1 MTAPALV
8 VHDLAVVRGG
18 QLVLSGVS
26 LAVAKGEVVAV
37 EGESGA
43 GKTTL
48 LLAIAGLIASTGRIE
63 ASRPAVVF
71 QQHALA
77 PRLTARA
84 NVLVGALGRVGFWR
98 ATLGRWP
105 ALEIA
110 FAEDCLA
117 RVGLA
122 GLGGRRADTL
132 SGGQRQRVAI
142 ARALA
147 QRATVLLADEPV
159 ASLDPANA
167 AAILGLLRNLAHQE
181 GLAVLICL
189 HQPELARRFADR
201 RLALSAAGLTLP
213 SEAIPTAA
221 PRRSGYGRLHPFA

>member
-1 MTAPALV
+1 MAALI

-18 QLVLSGVS
+18 RLVLSGVS
-26 LAVAKGEVVAV
+26 LTVGPGEVVAI
-37 EGESGA
+37 EGASGV

-48 LLAIAGLIASTGRIE
+48 VHAIARLIASTGHIE
-63 ASRPAVVF
+63 GARPAVVF

-84 NVLVGALGRVGFWR
+84 NVLVGALSRIGFWR

-105 ALEIA
+105 AREVA
-110 FAEDCLA
+110 AAEDCLA

-122 GLGGRRADTL
+122 GLGQRRADTL

-159 ASLDPANA
+159 ASLDPGNA
-167 AAILGLLRNLAHQE
+167 EAILDLLR
-181 GLAVLICL
+181 GLARRDGLAILVCL

-201 RLALSAAGLTLP
+201 RLALGAAGLRPVTDANCP
-213 SEAIPTAA
+213 D
-221 PRRSGYGRLHPFA
+221 R

>member
-1 MTAPALV
+1 MTVAALTV
-8 VHDLAVVRGG
+8 RDLAVMRGG
-18 QLVLSGVS
+18 RLVLSGVS
-26 LAVAKGEVVAV
+26 LTVAPGEVVAV
-37 EGESGA
+37 EGASGV

-48 LLAIAGLIASTGRIE
+48 VHAIARLIASTGRIE
-63 ASRPAVVF
+63 GARPAVVF

-77 PRLTARA
+77 PRLTARV
-84 NVLVGALGRVGFWR
+84 NVLVGALGRIGFWR

-105 ALEIA
+105 AREVA
-110 FAEDCLA
+110 AAEDCLA

-122 GLGGRRADTL
+122 GLGQRRADTL

-159 ASLDPANA
+159 ASLDPGNA
-167 AAILGLLRNLAHQE
+167 ETILGLLR
-181 GLAVLICL
+181 GLARRDGLAILVCL

-201 RLALSAAGLTLP
+201 RLALGVAGLRPVTDANCP
-213 SEAIPTAA
+213 DC
-221 PRRSGYGRLHPFA
+221 

>member
-1 MTAPALV
+1 MTAAALTV
-8 VHDLAVVRGG
+8 DDLTVIRGG
-18 QLVLSGVS
+18 QPVLSGVS
-26 LAVAKGEVVAV
+26 LTVARGEVVAV